1 MRATSKAC
9 ERATAHRK
17 WGWGWRGRLGQEAEA
32 GITRAAALRPAEEGV
47 TWLPPAL
54 TDFEGEAGRKAA
66 SRNNNM

>member
-1 MRATSKAC
+1 M
-9 ERATAHRK
+9 
-17 WGWGWRGRLGQEAEA
+17 EA
-32 GITRAAALRPAEEGV
+32 GITRPAALRPAGEGV